1 MNKLLEIFKTRLRL
15 FKITSEKNEKYILD
29 VESEQITEEEYE
41 LIKEFMTRKDEE
53 NGK

>member
-1 MNKLLEIFKTRLRL
+1 MNKLLEIFKTRLRVY
-15 FKITSEKNEKYILD
+15 KITSEKKEKFMLD

-41 LIKEFMTRKDEE
+41 LIREFMQRKDEE

>member
-15 FKITSEKNEKYILD
+15 FKITSEKKEKYILD